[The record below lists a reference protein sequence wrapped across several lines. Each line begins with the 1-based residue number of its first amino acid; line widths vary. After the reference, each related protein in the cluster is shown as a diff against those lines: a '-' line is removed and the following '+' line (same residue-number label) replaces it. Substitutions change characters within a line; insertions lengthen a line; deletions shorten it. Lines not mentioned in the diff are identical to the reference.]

1 MFSKV
6 LIANRGAI
14 ATRIERTLEKMGIQ
28 SVAVYSKADMDSLH
42 VENADEAVLLGEG
55 NAKETYLDVDKIID
69 AAIKTG
75 AQAVHP
81 GYGFLS
87 ENTDFAKRCEKNG
100 IKFIGPTTEQIE
112 VFGLKHKARE
122 LAKNADVPLLPGT
135 NLITD
140 LDEAV
145 EAADTIGYPVILK
158 STAGGGG
165 IGMKICY
172 SAEELLLPGTNLIT
186 DLDEAVEAADTIGYP
201 VILKSTAGGG
211 GIGMKIC
218 YSAEELKN
226 AYDSVVH
233 LAAANFN
240 NAGVFLEKYIEKARH
255 IEIQI
260 FGNEYGEACALAE
273 RDCSV
278 QRRNQKVVEESPAC
292 NIKEEVKRQMY
303 DAAESLAREVGY
315 RSAGTVEFLYD
326 VKAEQFYFLEVN
338 TRLQVE
344 HGITEEV
351 LGVDLVE
358 WMVKEA
364 AGELKDI
371 KSLYSK
377 PQGHSIVNT
386 RLQVE
391 HGITEEV
398 LGVDLVE
405 WMVKEAAGELKD
417 IKSLYSKP
425 QGHSI
430 EVRVYAEDCLNG
442 FMPSTGKV
450 DKVKFLPTARVE
462 TWLRDNIEVTSLYDP
477 MLAKLIVHGEDR
489 EDPSTGKVDKVKF
502 LPTARVETWLRDN
515 IEVTSLYDPMLA
527 KLIVHGED
535 REDALH
541 KMHEVLEES
550 RVYGITTNLQYLNA
564 LIESDEYKQ
573 GNLWTGMLK
582 DFHPEENAIE
592 VIDGGIQ
599 TTIQDYPGRTGYWA
613 VGVPPCGPM
622 DNYAFRIGN
631 SLLGNNDDAP
641 GIEMTLRGGAYKF
654 RTTITFCITGA
665 DMEAEL
671 DGAEVPMYTVISAM
685 PGQVLKFKT
694 CNQGMRTYLL
704 VKGGFDMPT
713 IMGSSSTFIDGKF
726 GGFGGRI
733 LRTGDVLKVTNEHI
747 SDSIASV
754 PEMYRPAMKNEWT
767 IGVIPGPQP
776 TSEYLEPKFLETLT
790 TTEYEVNFN
799 SARTGIR
806 LNGPVPEWVRE
817 DGGEAGL
824 HPSNIHDNPY
834 AVGAMDLTGD
844 QPILLG
850 PDGPSLGGFVCPVT
864 VANGELWKLGQ
875 LHPGDKVKFKL
886 ITLKE
891 AEQIRSLV
899 EKNITDFETKV
910 EMPKVINVPDANYAV
925 LADEVEHGVAIK
937 IRLNGEENI
946 LVEYGEMELN
956 IELRF
961 RVHILMN
968 ELQKLN
974 LPIIDLTPGIR
985 SLQIHFDINK
995 IDAIAMA
1002 NKVLEVNKKFD
1013 EIKNITVPSRIIKLP
1028 LSWDD
1033 PQTQLAAKRYQ
1044 ATVRPDAPWCPS
1056 NPEFIRRINGLDSLD
1071 DVMNIVFEAEYMVL
1085 GLGDVYLGA
1094 PVATPVDPRHR
1105 MVTTKYNPARP
1116 WTPENAVGIGGAYL
1130 CVYGMEG
1137 PGGYQF
1143 VGRTVQMWNLLRE
1156 TKSFTKDK
1164 PWLLNFFDRIKFYP
1178 VSADEILQ
1186 MREDFLRGKFEIE
1199 VEDGTFSLAEYEKF
1213 LEENKEGIHAF
1224 KTKQETAFEAERN
1237 RWREQGLDKFISEA
1251 AATTTTISEDEED
1264 IPEGCEAVKTTIP
1277 GAVWKVTVN
1286 EGDKVSKGDEIMIL
1300 ESMKTEVP
1308 IVAEFDGIINKLY
1321 LKSGDQVAVG
1331 QVVACIAD

>member
-14 ATRIERTLEKMGIQ
+14 ATRIERTLKKMGIQ

-122 LAKNADVPLLPGT
+122 LAKNADVP
-135 NLITD
+135 
-140 LDEAV
+140 
-145 EAADTIGYPVILK
+145 
-158 STAGGGG
+158 
-165 IGMKICY
+165 
-172 SAEELLLPGTNLIT
+172 LLPGTNLIT

-377 PQGHSIVNT
+377 PQGHSI
-386 RLQVE
+386 
-391 HGITEEV
+391 
-398 LGVDLVE
+398 
-405 WMVKEAAGELKD
+405 
-417 IKSLYSKP
+417 
-425 QGHSI
+425 

-442 FMPSTGKV
+442 FM
-450 DKVKFLPTARVE
+450 
-462 TWLRDNIEVTSLYDP
+462 
-477 MLAKLIVHGEDR
+477 
-489 EDPSTGKVDKVKF
+489 PSTGKVDKVKF